1 MLIAVGQ
8 YSVKLIVVF
17 MSLLLV
23 SCSWFGA
30 KKNATDNTQK
40 FLEDA
45 KKARQSGPLEGDV
58 CVIDGMEYVYGRNVK
73 YMTTPVEPVY
83 VWARRDQYTPSLM
96 DTLPGR
102 VGSPT
107 RSKELSKLEERLAR
121 LEEAMEG
128 GGAHLVR
135 PPQPVKDAAGKTW
148 ILYFRNDDGVKWYLA
163 EGEVSQQP
171 PGEVIELR
179 RKRVFPSWAL
189 QKEIVTLDE
198 LDCREA
204 QYRTRELRVTSW
216 DGASQTS
223 GKITPWAHIFS
234 NSPEQ
239 YLMDTECK

>member
-1 MLIAVGQ
+1 MLTALRPFIMN
-8 YSVKLIVVF
+8 LVVIF

-23 SCSWFGA
+23 SCSWFGT
-30 KKNATDNTQK
+30 KKDATDTTQK

-58 CVIDGMEYVYGRNVK
+58 CVIDGVEYVYGRNVK
-73 YMTTPVEPVY
+73 YMNTPVEPVY
-83 VWARRDQYTPSLM
+83 VWVRRDQYTPSLI

-102 VGSPT
+102 VGTPT
-107 RSKELSKLEERLAR
+107 RNKELSKLEERLAK
-121 LEEAMEG
+121 LEREMEG
-128 GGAHLVR
+128 GGAHLVH
-135 PPQPVKDAAGKTW
+135 PPQPVKDAAGRTW
-148 ILYFRNDDGVKWYLA
+148 VLYFRNDDGARWYLGQS
-163 EGEVSQQP
+163 ELSQQS
-171 PGEVIELR
+171 PGDVIALR

-189 QKEIVTLDE
+189 QQEIVTLDE

-204 QYRTRELRVTSW
+204 QYRTRELRVTYW